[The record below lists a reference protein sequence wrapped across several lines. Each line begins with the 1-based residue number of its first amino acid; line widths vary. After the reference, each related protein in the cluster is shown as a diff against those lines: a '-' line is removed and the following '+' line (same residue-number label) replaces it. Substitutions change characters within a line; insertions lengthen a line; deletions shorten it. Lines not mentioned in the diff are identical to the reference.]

1 MRFMWKKRRKQ
12 GQGNGQGNGNGKLG
26 YCCKGKPCVAKTLMQ
41 LADGDMGVIAAV
53 PPAPH
58 LAALGLRPGKKVLM
72 HAREKFQGPVIVEV
86 EGRSIALG
94 RGLGSKIMLE
104 AQEASIND

>member
-1 MRFMWKKRRKQ
+1 MRFMGPKRRKQ
-12 GQGNGQGNGNGKLG
+12 GQENGSGNGNGRPV

-58 LAALGLRPGKKVLM
+58 LAALGLRPGKTVLV
-72 HAREKFQGPVIVEV
+72 HAREKFQGPVIIEI

-104 AQEASIND
+104 TQEASIND